1 MTICVIGKLIFLGLT
16 PTPWALEFDNAAKST
31 PLQTFVGAF
40 KLMVNHKILMLVV
53 TFFYMGLL
61 QTFVNG
67 VYGTSIGRTQRFGED
82 AKSLVGLHGIVNGVG
97 GLIGGL
103 TFTFFGKHLN
113 CFGRHYVMVFG
124 CFLQIGASFIAF
136 LDLPETSPIENT
148 NDTAYINPIS
158 QDLVIFG
165 SFLLGMGNSCFLN
178 QVYSLIADKFRDDS
192 AAVFAIYKFV
202 ESMIV
207 SAAYLYS
214 NQLEMAYQLLILV
227 SFCIFGTI
235 TFCCVELDH
244 YKQNHQFVLPNE
256 NPKEKCLEEFR

>member
-1 MTICVIGKLIFLGLT
+1 MVCLTICIIGVLIFFGLT

-103 TFTFFGKHLN
+103 TFSFFGKYLTRI
-113 CFGRHYVMVFG
+113 GRHYVMVFG
-124 CFLQIGASFIAF
+124 CFLHIGASFIAF

-165 SFLLGMGNSCFLN
+165 SFLLGMGTSCFIN

-192 AAVFAIYKFV
+192 AAVFAIYQFV
-202 ESMIV
+202 SSMLV
-207 SAAYLYS
+207 SAGYLYS
-214 NQLEMAYQLLILV
+214 NQLEMAYQLSILV
-227 SFCIFGTI
+227 FFCIFGTI

-244 YKQNHQFVLPNE
+244 YKKNLQSKLPNG
-256 NPKEKCLEEFR
+256 NPARQI

>member
-1 MTICVIGKLIFLGLT
+1 
-16 PTPWALEFDNAAKST
+16 
-31 PLQTFVGAF
+31 
-40 KLMVNHKILMLVV
+40 
-53 TFFYMGLL
+53 MGLL

-103 TFTFFGKHLN
+103 TFSFFGKYLTRI
-113 CFGRHYVMVFG
+113 GRHYVMVFG
-124 CFLQIGASFIAF
+124 CFLHIGASFIAF

-148 NDTAYINPIS
+148 NGTAYINPIS

-165 SFLLGMGNSCFLN
+165 SFLLGMGTSCFIN

-192 AAVFAIYKFV
+192 AAVFAIYQFV
-202 ESMIV
+202 SSMLV
-207 SAAYLYS
+207 SAGYLYS
-214 NQLEMAYQLLILV
+214 NQLEMAYQLSILV
-227 SFCIFGTI
+227 FFCIFGTI

-244 YKQNHQFVLPNE
+244 YMKNLQSKMPNGNPAKQI
-256 NPKEKCLEEFR
+256 